1 MEREIKNGKSKVPT
15 SQLVEW
21 LENLKSEDVKKR
33 TEAVSHL
40 KQIALAFGPKKT
52 REVLL
57 PFLNGKFSKCS
68 ECVAKLARRAL
79 KACET
84 VLKGSH
90 LKIERFEIIILV
102 FGKKLW
108 ICGIWR
114 GRKLEIL
121 GIVKVLIFCLKKR
134 ILKKTSNKK

>member
-57 PFLNGKFSKCS
+57 PFLNGMFQILS
-68 ECVAKLARRAL
+68 ESEGKWPKQGFTGL
-79 KACET
+79 ET
-84 VLKGSH
+84 RVK
-90 LKIERFEIIILV
+90 RFV
-102 FGKKLW
+102 FGK
-108 ICGIWR
+108 
-114 GRKLEIL
+114 
-121 GIVKVLIFCLKKR
+121 
-134 ILKKTSNKK
+134 